1 MARRLKSGWGS
12 DRYGWFG
19 SSGDTE
25 SEVHSVCVGEVIMYG
40 RRMQA
45 CGLVRVSVEARVA
58 DACRQEGEGPRC
70 MLASARVVSGE
81 VARRS
86 QVRVARLA
94 CVRMKASGARRAKE
108 SRMVKKETQEREG
121 G

>member
-45 CGLVRVSVEARVA
+45 CGLVRVSGGGAW
-58 DACRQEGEGPRC
+58 
-70 MLASARVVSGE
+70 
-81 VARRS
+81 
-86 QVRVARLA
+86 
-94 CVRMKASGARRAKE
+94 RMHAGKRAKGQGACW
-108 SRMVKKETQEREG
+108 RVRAW
-121 G
+121 